1 MDYIESYS
9 HDPQWNLALEQY
21 VFDEMDRSRSY
32 VMLWQNHNAIVVG
45 KNQNTVN
52 EVNSDYVRRHG
63 ITVVRRLSGG
73 GAVYHDLGNL
83 NFTFITDADDSQ
95 RIDLHMFCIPI
106 VETLRSFGVT
116 AQISGRNDI
125 TVDGKKFSGNSQY
138 VREHRVMHHGT
149 ILFDSDLSV
158 VSEALSVDRDKL
170 TAKGIASVRSRVTN
184 LRPYL
189 PQGTSLDDFKRRLL
203 EYLSVESPVI
213 PHPLTAEDEKRI
225 AEIRA
230 ERYATWE
237 WNYGCSPEYTDV
249 RRRRFDGC
257 GEIEVSLLVAKGTI
271 LDIRFHGD
279 FFGASDLS
287 GLCGALVGCPCRLE
301 QVESRLEALPVAKY
315 IYNITPRQLAEL
327 ITR

>member
-32 VMLWQNHNAIVVG
+32 VMLWQNHNTIVVG

-106 VETLRSFGVT
+106 VETLRSFDVT

-271 LDIRFHGD
+271 RDIRFHGD

-301 QVESRLEALPVAKY
+301 QVERRLEALPVAKY